1 MANYLF
7 DDFNTILENLSN
19 SLPRDKKV
27 QINYDYVNTI
37 QSAKGKA

>member
-1 MANYLF
+1 MIF
-7 DDFNTILENLSN
+7 ENLSN
-19 SLPRDKKV
+19 NLPRKRKI